1 MPKTEYEQGLLVK
14 LNSGTPVVPIDRSKY
29 SEFALDLI
37 EQRGIQDP
45 EDPEAIMIGILDKFR
60 LKILEDISLTQLDK
74 VAPQLREAVAQA
86 GVEFGQI
93 DLAVK
98 ALNEFMGKLNTI
110 EKRFTRT
117 TDRVLRQN
125 IASIAINH
133 VMPLIYVIFGIALCF
148 ALQKALGRL

>member
-98 ALNEFMGKLNTI
+98 ALNEFMGKL
-110 EKRFTRT
+110 
-117 TDRVLRQN
+117 
-125 IASIAINH
+125 
-133 VMPLIYVIFGIALCF
+133 
-148 ALQKALGRL
+148 

>member
-1 MPKTEYEQGLLVK
+1 MPRTDHEQALLAK
-14 LNSGTPVVPIDRSKY
+14 LNNAAAVAPIDRSKY

-45 EDPEAIMIGILDKFR
+45 EDPEALMIGILDIFR

-74 VAPQLREAVAQA
+74 VAPQLKEAVAQA
-86 GVEFGQI
+86 EVEFGQI
-93 DLAVK
+93 DLALK

-117 TDRVLRQN
+117 TDRVLRQS
-125 IASIAINH
+125 IASIALNH

-148 ALQKALGRL
+148 AMQKALGRL